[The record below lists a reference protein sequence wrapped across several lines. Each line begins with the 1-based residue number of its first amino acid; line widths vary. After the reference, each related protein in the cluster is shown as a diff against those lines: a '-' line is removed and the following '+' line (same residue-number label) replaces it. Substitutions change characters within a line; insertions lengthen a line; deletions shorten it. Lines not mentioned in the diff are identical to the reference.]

1 MAPVRGSR
9 NGFSAARYNGVMWRA
24 NSRLRRVA
32 RDYAISIAFWLVTS
46 LLAGLQTYGLELR
59 AHLPVKLNDV
69 LLLFAARYLS
79 VALLTPPIFYVVNRW
94 PVTGSLVRRTIG
106 YALGYVPFAVAF
118 GSIRWTILPPW
129 MEQNN
134 SWGPRT
140 LGTLFELIYA
150 TFADVALLY
159 LGVVV
164 AAHAYAYFVRGQRQE
179 IERLQLRQSLVQSE
193 LQTLRAQLHPHFLF
207 NTLQGVSTLIDTDR
221 STAQNMLLTL
231 AGLLRKVLKYG
242 STDLIAFS
250 EELAF
255 VESYLQLEQMRLGR
269 RLAVRWQITP
279 EVRTTLIPQLLL
291 QPLIENA
298 VVHGIAG
305 CRDGGWIEIA
315 ANLEQRRLVVGIRNS
330 IGGASQAGL

>member
-94 PVTGSLVRRTIG
+94 PVTGSLVRRTNG

-134 SWGPRT
+134 SWGPRA

-150 TFADVALLY
+150 SFVDVALLY
-159 LGVVV
+159 LGVVI
-164 AAHAYAYFVRGQRQE
+164 AAHAYTYFVRGQRQE
-179 IERLQLRQSLVQSE
+179 IERLQLRQSLAQSE

-221 STAQNMLLTL
+221 ATA
-231 AGLLRKVLKYG
+231 
-242 STDLIAFS
+242 
-250 EELAF
+250 
-255 VESYLQLEQMRLGR
+255 
-269 RLAVRWQITP
+269 
-279 EVRTTLIPQLLL
+279 LIPQLLL

-298 VVHGIAG
+298 VVHGIAATG
-305 CRDGGWIEIA
+305 DDGWIEIEA
-315 ANLEQRRLVVGIRNS
+315 RLQQMQLLVTIRNS
-330 IGGASQAGL
+330 I